1 MKGVKNRVR
10 GCEGVAERIDISSKL
25 SIYSLLD
32 LHKLR
37 WSVRGYP
44 RDNMPILGRCSLHM
58 HCRFAHHH
66 GITVPRHVVHESSNN
81 TVKREAAEV
90 VCRWFLRGTPFQWV
104 GVHATRPSETMSPCE
119 KTPGVRPPQS
129 LAIGSWGLAA
139 LCGSGWSKIVR
150 KDESLEKL
158 ACAPKASQV
167 QIITPRMQSDGLGQI

>member
-90 VCRWFLRGTPFQWV
+90 VCRWILRGTHCNGLVFMQQ
-104 GVHATRPSETMSPCE
+104 TPSETVSPCE

-129 LAIGSWGLAA
+129 LATGSWGLPA
-139 LCGSGWSKIVR
+139 LCGSGGAR
-150 KDESLEKL
+150 
-158 ACAPKASQV
+158 
-167 QIITPRMQSDGLGQI
+167 